1 MRWLLC
7 CLLPFFA
14 MARPSVLF
22 VNPSLIT
29 DPFFMQ
35 VEAVARVA
43 ASQLDVELTIING
56 DANRLLQH
64 QKLTEYLQ
72 KHQPDYAIVQ
82 PYTGAGVQLMEL
94 LAQSIRS
101 KFITLEHMWQPEEAP
116 KVGRPGETLSKLAG
130 RIVLRQCRSQS
141 RQLTTALTASLSCS
155 RIS

>member
-22 VNPSLIT
+22 VNSSLIT

-43 ASQLDVELTIING
+43 ASQLDLELTIING
-56 DANRLLQH
+56 DGNRLLQH
-64 QKLTEYLQ
+64 QKLTAYLQ

-82 PYTGAGVQLMEL
+82 PFSSAGVQLMSL
-94 LAQSIRS
+94 LAAISGQNSLRWS
-101 KFITLEHMWQPEEAP
+101 HMWQPEEAP
-116 KVGRPGETLSKLAG
+116 KVGRPGAASTQTGWPNCISTMSEA
-130 RIVLRQCRSQS
+130 SQGN
-141 RQLTTALTASLSCS
+141 
-155 RIS
+155 